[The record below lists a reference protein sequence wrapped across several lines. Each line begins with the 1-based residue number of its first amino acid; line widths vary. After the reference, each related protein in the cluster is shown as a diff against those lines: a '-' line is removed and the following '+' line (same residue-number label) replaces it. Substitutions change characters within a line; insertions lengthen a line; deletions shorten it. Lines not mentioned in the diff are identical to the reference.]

1 MNDYM
6 HERNRAATRG
16 SGDRWLY
23 AVAGVLVLSG
33 VAHLGVFA
41 LDDRP
46 WHGPVSWR
54 KPATFGLS
62 FGLTLATVTW
72 VTTFLRIAPRTRAV
86 LLAVFAV
93 DCIVEVAGIT
103 VQAWR
108 DQPSHLNTS
117 TPANAA
123 VAYTLAAGG
132 AVLVIVLGI
141 FAVVALRG
149 RVVGPPSM
157 VLAVRAGFALL
168 LAGLAS
174 GIAMIAVGTTA
185 MRTGSAAH
193 AYDVTGFLKGF
204 HAVTLHGVLV
214 LPALAWLL
222 GRRTDDERRRYLVV
236 RAAVAAYGVAAIV
249 VLAVNLARV

>member
-1 MNDYM
+1 M
-6 HERNRAATRG
+6 R
-16 SGDRWLY
+16 DRWLY
-23 AVAGVLVLSG
+23 AVAGVLVVSG
-33 VAHLGVFA
+33 LVHLGVFV

-46 WHGPVSWR
+46 WHGPLSWR

-62 FGLTLATVTW
+62 FGLTLATITW
-72 VTTFLRIAPRTRAV
+72 VTSYLRIAERTRAV

-93 DCIVEVAGIT
+93 DCVVEVAGIT
-103 VQAWR
+103 LQAWR

-117 TPANAA
+117 TPVNAA

-132 AVLVIVLGI
+132 AVLVVVLGA

-149 RVVGPPSM
+149 RVLGPPSM

-174 GIAMIAVGTTA
+174 GAAMIAVGTTA
-185 MRTGSAAH
+185 MRTGPAAH

-214 LPALAWLL
+214 LPGLAWLL
-222 GRRTDDERRRYLVV
+222 TRRTDEARRYRMVL
-236 RAAVAAYGVAAIV
+236 AAVGAYGVAALV
-249 VLAVNLARV
+249 VLVANLASV